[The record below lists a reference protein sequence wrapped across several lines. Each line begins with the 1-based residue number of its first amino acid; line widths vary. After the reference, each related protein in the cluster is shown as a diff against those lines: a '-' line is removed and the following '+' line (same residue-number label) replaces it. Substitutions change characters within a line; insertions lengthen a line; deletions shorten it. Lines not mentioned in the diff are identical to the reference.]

1 MSMRDSIK
9 LEKILGARNGNVL
22 KIHGVEA
29 TILVVRVVVVII
41 IIIIIIVRGRGAVVI
56 IPKGITSVII
66 TVRIIKGIVLR
77 RTQDYTRV
85 IGIVL
90 LTDFY
95 LIYEYLLC

>member
-1 MSMRDSIK
+1 MRDSIK

-29 TILVVRVVVVII
+29 TILVVRVVVVIII

>member
-1 MSMRDSIK
+1 MRDSIK

-29 TILVVRVVVVII
+29 TILVVRVVVVIIII